1 MPGGEGTDSSLLM
14 LGGFRAPSKVNRR
27 LASAMQVHG
36 EIFAISLRQYH
47 ICACIVKTVFFPLTA
62 LAAKEHPATRQ
73 IKMSA
78 VCSDA
83 QSCPIRCNPWTVDH
97 QTPSSVRGI
106 LHAYFLKENPTQEMK
121 NIISLECY

>member
-1 MPGGEGTDSSLLM
+1 MHCEDS
-14 LGGFRAPSKVNRR
+14 
-27 LASAMQVHG
+27 
-36 EIFAISLRQYH
+36 
-47 ICACIVKTVFFPLTA
+47 FFPLTA

-83 QSCPIRCNPWTVDH
+83 QLGPICCNPWTVDH
-97 QTPSSVRGI
+97 SDSRPWI

-121 NIISLECY
+121 NIISLECYYYKIVDILHSFFPN

>member
-1 MPGGEGTDSSLLM
+1 MVSGHHP
-14 LGGFRAPSKVNRR
+14 R
-27 LASAMQVHG
+27 LTTGSATQVHG

-47 ICACIVKTVFFPLTA
+47 ICACIVKTVLFFPLTA

-73 IKMSA
+73 IRMSA

-106 LHAYFLKENPTQEMK
+106 LQAYFLKENPTQEMEK
-121 NIISLECY
+121 YYLFRMLLL